1 MRRPSWRLIL
11 GTISFAVL
19 SSGCG
24 SVYYAINVNAAEA
37 KLEQAREMGAEK
49 GAPYEYYYAK
59 EHLHEARVH
68 ASEASYGDAANMAE
82 TAETYAQ
89 KAIDKLSGAKR
100 GADDSDKD
108 DKDKEKDK
116 DKEENSGWK

>member
-1 MRRPSWRLIL
+1 MR
-11 GTISFAVL
+11 L
-19 SSGCG
+19 SIGALALTALSGCG

-49 GAPYEYYYAK
+49 AAPYEYYYAK

-68 ASEASYGDAANMAE
+68 ASEASYGDAANLAE

-89 KAIDKLSGAKR
+89 KAIDKISSGKR
-100 GADDSDKD
+100 GGDDPDKA
-108 DKDKEKDK
+108 DKDKDESNGW
-116 DKEENSGWK
+116 EN